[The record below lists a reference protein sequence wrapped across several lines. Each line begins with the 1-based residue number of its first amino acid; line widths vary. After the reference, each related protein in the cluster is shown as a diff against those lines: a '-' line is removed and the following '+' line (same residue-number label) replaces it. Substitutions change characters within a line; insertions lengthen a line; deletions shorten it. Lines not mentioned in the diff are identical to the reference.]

1 MASFASFPSIKQ
13 KKSRLQDGITG
24 NGSLFQPK

>member
-1 MASFASFPSIKQ
+1 MASFDSFPSVKQ
-13 KKSRLQDGITG
+13 KKSRLQDGITE